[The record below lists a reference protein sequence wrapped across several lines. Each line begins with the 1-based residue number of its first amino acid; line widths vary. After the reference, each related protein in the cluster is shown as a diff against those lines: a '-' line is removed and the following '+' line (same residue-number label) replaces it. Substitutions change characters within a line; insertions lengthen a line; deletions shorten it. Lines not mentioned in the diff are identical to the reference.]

1 MILCLE
7 TATKNCSVSVL
18 HEGEVLGSRSEH
30 GQKFV
35 HGERLHLLIKEVLDE
50 QGIAVGDLDA
60 VCVGKGP
67 GSYTGLRIGV
77 STAKGLCY
85 ASNVPLWSVP
95 TLGCFNQDLFGATE
109 DSIVISVIDARRDEV
124 FAQVWKQGKG
134 HWSPVTEVT
143 SVIVDADS
151 FVQWRA
157 LGATIVGDCTS
168 KVQQLLGANASRFTF
183 MEDAFPDAKFM
194 KSLLDSGQQQSEDV
208 AYFEPFYLKD
218 FVAEKS
224 KKKWL

>member
-7 TATKNCSVSVL
+7 TATKNCSVSLL

-95 TLGCFNQDLFGATE
+95 TLGCFNQEVFGTNE

-151 FVQWRA
+151 FVPWRE

-168 KVQQLLGANASRFTF
+168 KVQKLLGANASHFRF

-194 KSLLDSGQQQSEDV
+194 KALLDSEQEQSEDV